1 MEIIK
6 RDQVKP
12 LVSERGEIV
21 RELASPSIASL
32 RRHSVAE
39 VTIRPGGGSVPH
51 YHRQAEEVY
60 YILRGQGQMML
71 DGETRAVQPGDTVI
85 IPPLTKHLIRNT
97 GAEELV
103 MVVTCAPAWSPE
115 DEIPVSSQ

>member
-1 MEIIK
+1 VEVIK

-12 LVSERGEIV
+12 LASESGEIV

-39 VTIRPGGGSVPH
+39 VIVQPGGSSVLH

-60 YILRGQGQMML
+60 YILRGEGQVIL
-71 DGETRAVQPGDTVI
+71 DGEVRLVGPGDAVI
-85 IPPLTKHLIRNT
+85 IPPPTQHLIRNT

-115 DEIPVSSQ
+115 DEVPVGD